1 MLVTKTIL
9 FELPEPGPGATIAV
23 KAIDRTGMKHMAV
36 LDAPRAIIEH
46 QTTVRIHRL
55 AVRECG

>member
-36 LDAPRAIIEH
+36 LDAPRAII
-46 QTTVRIHRL
+46 
-55 AVRECG
+55 